1 LLNTRPNALTEGG
14 VDPWT
19 IAVGRGEAVTVGG
32 IPVDALVVAGAGS
45 EMVLVVEVLHA
56 AVMVVEKV
64 LVVEVLHAAVMVVE
78 KVLVVEAL
86 HAAVMVAEGVVQVRP
101 VTAVA

>member
-1 LLNTRPNALTEGG
+1 MLSTRPNVLTGGG

-19 IAVGRGEAVTVGG
+19 IAVGRGEAATVGG
-32 IPVDALVVAGAGS
+32 TRVDALVVAGAGS

-56 AVMVVEKV
+56 AVMVAEEGVEMV
-64 LVVEVLHAAVMVVE
+64 LEVLHAAVI
-78 KVLVVEAL
+78 
-86 HAAVMVAEGVVQVRP
+86 VAEGVVQVRP

>member
-64 LVVEVLHAAVMVVE
+64 LVVE
-78 KVLVVEAL
+78 AL